1 MKNKKSNQ
9 PPLLVQFVI
18 NFVIPLVI
26 LTRFSDESQLG
37 ATRGLLLALAFPV
50 VYELYNVRKRRKLS
64 VVSAL
69 AIGGILVTGAIG
81 LLGLSEGWL
90 AVRRSVPYFAM
101 SLAVLISIGLKR
113 PLLSLLLPH
122 ILDMKKVGAAA
133 KKKQMSDVL
142 AMLIQRAGLLLSG
155 VLLAIGMISF
165 ALTKIVIMS
174 EVGTSGFNQEYARL
188 RLWSLAATTL
198 PLFIG
203 MTGVIFYL
211 ARSIEKLTGL
221 DIDDLMKKP

>member
-1 MKNKKSNQ
+1 
-9 PPLLVQFVI
+9 
-18 NFVIPLVI
+18 
-26 LTRFSDESQLG
+26 
-37 ATRGLLLALAFPV
+37 
-50 VYELYNVRKRRKLS
+50 
-64 VVSAL
+64 
-69 AIGGILVTGAIG
+69 
-81 LLGLSEGWL
+81 
-90 AVRRSVPYFAM
+90 
-101 SLAVLISIGLKR
+101 
-113 PLLSLLLPH
+113 
-122 ILDMKKVGAAA
+122 MKKVGAAA